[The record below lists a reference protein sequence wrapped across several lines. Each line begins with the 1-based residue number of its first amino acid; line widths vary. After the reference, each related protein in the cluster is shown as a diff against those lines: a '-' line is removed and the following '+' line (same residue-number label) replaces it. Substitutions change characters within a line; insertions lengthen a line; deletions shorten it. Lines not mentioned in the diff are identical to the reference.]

1 MAPSSEILASAQPDP
16 DFLEACILKSAS
28 PPPLPNNID
37 IPTLRA
43 ASNKHKNEARD
54 ALGGPPPDLTERD
67 IEIPVRDGSKILAY
81 VYSPSDIVP
90 GDELPILLFFHGG
103 GFCLGTRHD
112 DMESNRILALKAGI
126 IVVCLDYRL
135 APEHPFPQ
143 AIHDGVDALQWIAQN
158 PTQVHPSASPS
169 SGLIVGGTSAGA
181 NIANGVVYQNRDL
194 GSPAKVAGQF
204 LSVGPLLPP
213 PFVPKTYKDDYIS
226 HEQNKHVTIP
236 PEEVARLFVAAY
248 KPDPDSPIAVP
259 AVHPS
264 GHSGI
269 PPTYFQV
276 CGIDGL
282 RDESIIYEHILQQE
296 NIATR
301 LDLYPGLPHHFWEFF
316 PQLTKQVERRTDD
329 TVEGIKWLL
338 HVTNRRKAH
347 DGGDVEASP
356 SSEPSGPHYRSNSQ
370 PFAGRLGA
378 NQAYVVEGGTSE
390 DDHLLHHAPDATPHM
405 SFWELMDMRP
415 IKNLD
420 LWKAALIEGIGTL
433 LFVYITIWVNLS
445 PDIAPAAPTQRF
457 GSFDNATFLG
467 PLIGGITNLIFITLF
482 ITSFGAISGAHFNPL
497 ITFATF
503 CARLCS
509 LPRLILYVAAQ
520 IGGGTLAGLLVRAS
534 WGGRDFKVG
543 GCWLFTDIV
552 PPREI
557 FVVEL
562 VSSTLLLFLAF
573 GVGLDP
579 RQAKIIGPAL
589 GPFLVGLSVGTMS
602 FASAFTRYGYGGA
615 GLNPA
620 RCMGAFVG
628 SRFPG
633 WHWMHWV
640 ANGTA
645 CVIHGICYYFIPPWT
660 EVRQ

>member
-1 MAPSSEILASAQPDP
+1 MAPTSSEILASAQPDP
-16 DFLEACILKSAS
+16 EFLEILKSTS
-28 PPPLPNNID
+28 PPPLPANVD

-43 ASNKHKNEARD
+43 TSNKHKNEARD
-54 ALGGPPPDLTERD
+54 ALGGPPQNLTERD
-67 IEIPVRDGSKILAY
+67 IEIPVRDGSSILAY
-81 VYSPSDIVP
+81 VYSPSDVVP
-90 GDELPILLFFHGG
+90 GDELPIFLFFHGG

-112 DMESNRILALKAGI
+112 DMESNRILAVKAGI
-126 IVVCLDYRL
+126 IIVCLDYRL
-135 APEHPFPQ
+135 APEYPFPQ

-158 PTQVHPSASPS
+158 PTQLHPSASPS
-169 SGLIVGGTSAGA
+169 AGLIIGGTSAGA
-181 NIANGVVYQNRDL
+181 NIANGVVYLNRDL
-194 GSPAKVAGQF
+194 GSPAKVTGQF
-204 LSVGPLLPP
+204 LGVGPLLPP
-213 PFVPKTYKDDYIS
+213 PFVPDKYKDDYVS

-236 PEEVARLFVAAY
+236 PEELARAFVAAY
-248 KPDPDSPIAVP
+248 KPDPNSPIAVP

-276 CGIDGL
+276 CGLDGL
-282 RDESIIYEHILQQE
+282 RDESIIYERILE
-296 NIATR
+296 HDNIPTR
-301 LDLYPGLPHHFWEFF
+301 LDIIITFSRIIAIIAIIAIM
-316 PQLTKQVERRTDD
+316 KVS
-329 TVEGIKWLL
+329 
-338 HVTNRRKAH
+338 NRRKAR
-347 DGGDVEASP
+347 DSGDVEARP
-356 SSEPSGPHYRSNSQ
+356 NSEPSSPHYQSYSQ

-433 LFVYITIWVNLS
+433 LFVYITIWVNIS

-457 GSFDNATFLG
+457 GSFDNAAFLG
-467 PLIGGITNLIFITLF
+467 PLIGGMTNLIFITLF

-520 IGGGTLAGLLVRAS
+520 IGGGALAGLLVRAS

-562 VSSTLLLFLAF
+562 MSATLLLFLAF

-589 GPFLVGLSVGTMS
+589 GPFMVGLSVGTMS
-602 FASAFTRYGYGGA
+602 FASAFARYGYGGA

-620 RCMGAFVG
+620 RLCVSGTLDI
-628 SRFPG
+628 
-633 WHWMHWV
+633 
-640 ANGTA
+640 ANA
-645 CVIHGICYYFIPPWT
+645 DAVDK
-660 EVRQ
+660 

>member
-16 DFLEACILKSAS
+16 DFLQVCALPHQQSDKNSTKNDHEQILKSSS
-28 PPPLPNNID
+28 PPPLPTNVD

-43 ASNKHKNEARD
+43 TSNKHKNEARD
-54 ALGGPPPDLTERD
+54 ALGGPPPNLTERD
-67 IEIPVRDGSKILAY
+67 IEIPVRDGSSILAY
-81 VYSPSDIVP
+81 VYSPSDVVP
-90 GDELPILLFFHGG
+90 GDELPIFLFFHGG

-126 IVVCLDYRL
+126 IIVCLDYRL
-135 APEHPFPQ
+135 APECPFPQ

-158 PTQVHPSASPS
+158 PTQLHPSASPS
-169 SGLIVGGTSAGA
+169 AGLIIGGTSAGA
-181 NIANGVVYQNRDL
+181 NIANGVVYLNRDL
-194 GSPAKVAGQF
+194 GSSAKVTGQF
-204 LSVGPLLPP
+204 LGVGPLLPP
-213 PFVPKTYKDDYIS
+213 PFVPEKYKDDYVS

-236 PEEVARLFVAAY
+236 PEELARAFVVA
-248 KPDPDSPIAVP
+248 
-259 AVHPS
+259 
-264 GHSGI
+264 
-269 PPTYFQV
+269 
-276 CGIDGL
+276 
-282 RDESIIYEHILQQE
+282 
-296 NIATR
+296 
-301 LDLYPGLPHHFWEFF
+301 
-316 PQLTKQVERRTDD
+316 
-329 TVEGIKWLL
+329 
-338 HVTNRRKAH
+338 NRRKAR
-347 DGGDVEASP
+347 DSGDVEARP
-356 SSEPSGPHYRSNSQ
+356 SSEPSGPHYQSYSQ

-433 LFVYITIWVNLS
+433 LFVYITIWVNIS

-457 GSFDNATFLG
+457 GSFDNAAFLG
-467 PLIGGITNLIFITLF
+467 PLIGGMTNLIFITLF

-520 IGGGTLAGLLVRAS
+520 IGGGALAGLLVRAS

-552 PPREI
+552 PPKEI

-562 VSSTLLLFLAF
+562 VSATLLLFLAF

-589 GPFLVGLSVGTMS
+589 GPFMVGLSVGTMS
-602 FASAFTRYGYGGA
+602 FASAFARYGYGGA

-628 SRFPG
+628 SRFPS
-633 WHWMHWV
+633 WHWIHWV
-640 ANGTA
+640 ADGIA
-645 CVIHGICYYFIPPWT
+645 CIIHGVCYYFIPPWT

>member
-16 DFLEACILKSAS
+16 EFLEACALPHQN
-28 PPPLPNNID
+28 PPPLPTNVD

-43 ASNKHKNEARD
+43 TSNKHKNEARD
-54 ALGGPPPDLTERD
+54 ALGDPPPSLTERD
-67 IEIPVRDGSKILAY
+67 IEIPVRDGSTILAY
-81 VYSPSDIVP
+81 VYSPSDVVP
-90 GDELPILLFFHGG
+90 GDELPIFLFFHGG

-126 IVVCLDYRL
+126 IIVCLDYRL

-158 PTQVHPSASPS
+158 ATQVHPSASPS
-169 SGLIVGGTSAGA
+169 VGLIIGGTSAGA
-181 NIANGVVYQNRDL
+181 NIANGVVYLNRDL
-194 GSPAKVAGQF
+194 GSPAKVTGQF
-204 LSVGPLLPP
+204 LGVGPLLPP
-213 PFVPKTYKDDYIS
+213 PFVPEKYKDDYVS
-226 HEQNKHVTIP
+226 HEQNKDVTIP
-236 PEEVARLFVAAY
+236 PEEVARAFVV
-248 KPDPDSPIAVP
+248 PILSALVSDC
-259 AVHPS
+259 H
-264 GHSGI
+264 
-269 PPTYFQV
+269 
-276 CGIDGL
+276 
-282 RDESIIYEHILQQE
+282 II
-296 NIATR
+296 TVR
-301 LDLYPGLPHHFWEFF
+301 LI
-316 PQLTKQVERRTDD
+316 VA
-329 TVEGIKWLL
+329 IMA
-338 HVTNRRKAH
+338 VTNRRKAR
-347 DGGDVEASP
+347 DSGDVEARP

-405 SFWELMDMRP
+405 SFWELMDMSP

-420 LWKAALIEGIGTL
+420 LWKAALIEGIGTKL
-433 LFVYITIWVNLS
+433 HQPAYT
-445 PDIAPAAPTQRF
+445 APAAPTQRF
-457 GSFDNATFLG
+457 GSFDNAAFLG

-520 IGGGTLAGLLVRAS
+520 LGGGALAGLLVRAS

-589 GPFLVGLSVGTMS
+589 GPFMVGLSVGTMS
-602 FASAFTRYGYGGA
+602 FASAFARYGYGGA

-620 RCMGAFVG
+620 R
-628 SRFPG
+628 
-633 WHWMHWV
+633 
-640 ANGTA
+640 
-645 CVIHGICYYFIPPWT
+645 
-660 EVRQ
+660 

>member
-1 MAPSSEILASAQPDP
+1 MAPSLEIIASAQPDP
-16 DFLEACILKSAS
+16 EFLEACALPHHQN
-28 PPPLPNNID
+28 PPPLPANVD

-43 ASNKHKNEARD
+43 TSNKHKNEARD
-54 ALGGPPPDLTERD
+54 ALGGTPPSLTERD
-67 IEIPVRDGSKILAY
+67 IEIPVRDGSSILAY
-81 VYSPSDIVP
+81 VYAPSDVVP
-90 GDELPILLFFHGG
+90 GDELPIFLFFHGG

-112 DMESNRILALKAGI
+112 DMESNRILAVKAGI
-126 IVVCLDYRL
+126 IIVCLDYRL

-143 AIHDGVDALQWIAQN
+143 AIHDGVDALNWIAEN
-158 PTQVHPSASPS
+158 PTKVHPSAAPS
-169 SGLIVGGTSAGA
+169 AGLIIGGTSAGA
-181 NIANGVVYQNRDL
+181 SIANGVVYLNRDL
-194 GSPAKVAGQF
+194 GSPAKVSGQF
-204 LSVGPLLPP
+204 LGVGPLLPP
-213 PFVPKTYKDDYIS
+213 PSVPEKYKDDYVS
-226 HEQNKHVTIP
+226 HEQNKDVTIP
-236 PEEVARLFVAAY
+236 PEELARAFVAAY
-248 KPDPDSPIAVP
+248 KPDPTSPIAVP
-259 AVHPS
+259 AVHSS

-276 CGIDGL
+276 CGLDGL
-282 RDESIIYEHILQQE
+282 RDESIIYEQILQE
-296 NIATR
+296 NSISTR
-301 LDLYPGLPHHFWEFF
+301 LDLYPDSF
-316 PQLTKQVERRTDD
+316 
-329 TVEGIKWLL
+329 TVNLSIESQIIVKMA
-338 HVTNRRKAH
+338 VTNRRKSR
-347 DGGDVEASP
+347 DSGDVEARP
-356 SSEPSGPHYRSNSQ
+356 SSEPSGPHYRRYSQ

-390 DDHLLHHAPDATPHM
+390 DDHVLHHAPDATPHM
-405 SFWELMDMRP
+405 SFRELMDMRP

-433 LFVYITIWVNLS
+433 LFVYITIWVSIS
-445 PDIAPAAPTQRF
+445 PDTAPAAPTQRF
-457 GSFDNATFLG
+457 GSFDNAAFLG

-520 IGGGTLAGLLVRAS
+520 IGGGALAGLLVRAS
-534 WGGRDFKVG
+534 WGGRGFKVG

-562 VSSTLLLFLAF
+562 VSATLLLFLAF

-589 GPFLVGLSVGTMS
+589 GPFMVGLSVGTMS
-602 FASAFTRYGYGGA
+602 FASAFARYGYGGA
-615 GLNPA
+615 GMNPA

-628 SRFPG
+628 SRFPS
-633 WHWMHWV
+633 WHWIHWV
-640 ANGTA
+640 ADGTA
-645 CVIHGICYYFIPPWT
+645 CIIHGFCYYFIPPWT

>member
-1 MAPSSEILASAQPDP
+1 MSPSAEVLASAIPDP
-16 DFLEACILKSAS
+16 EFIEISKTVSR
-28 PPPLPNNID
+28 PPLPANVD
-37 IPTLRA
+37 IPTLRIV
-43 ASNKHKNEARD
+43 SNKHKNEARD
-54 ALGGPPPDLTERD
+54 ALGGPPPGLTERD
-67 IEIPVRDGSKILAY
+67 IQIPVRDGSNILAH
-81 VYSPSDIVP
+81 VYSPSDATP
-90 GDELPILLFFHGG
+90 EHKLPIFLFFHGG
-103 GFCLGTRHD
+103 GWCIGTRHD
-112 DMESNRILALKAGI
+112 DMESNRVLALNPGVI
-126 IVVCLDYRL
+126 IVSLDYRL

-143 AIHDGVDALQWIAQN
+143 AIHDGVDALQWIARN
-158 PTQVHPSASPS
+158 PTQIHSSASPAA
-169 SGLIVGGTSAGA
+169 GIIIGGCSAGA
-181 NIANGVVYQNRDL
+181 NIANAVVYLNRDL
-194 GSPAKVAGQF
+194 GSPAKVTGQF
-204 LSVGPLLPP
+204 LSIGPLLPP
-213 PFVPKTYKDDYIS
+213 PCVPEKYKDDYVS
-226 HEQNKHVTIP
+226 HEQNKDVAIP
-236 PEEVARLFVAAY
+236 PEDVAKKFVAAY
-248 KPDPDSPIAVP
+248 KPDPTSPIAVP

-276 CGIDGL
+276 CGVDGL
-282 RDESIIYEHILQQE
+282 RDESIIYERILNE
-296 NIATR
+296 TGIATR

-316 PQLTKQVERRTDD
+316 PQLTKHVEKRTND
-329 TVEGIKWLL
+329 TVEGVKWLL
-338 HVTNRRKAH
+338 KDLGTTGFEFQVIANMGVTNRRKASS
-347 DGGDVEASP
+347 GGDVEARP
-356 SSEPSGPHYRSNSQ
+356 SSEPSGPHYRSNSL

-378 NQAYVVEGGTSE
+378 NQTNIVEGGTSE

-405 SFWELMDMRP
+405 SFRELMDMRP

-445 PDIAPAAPTQRF
+445 PDVVPAAPTQRF
-457 GSFDNATFLG
+457 GGFDNATFLG

-520 IGGGTLAGLLVRAS
+520 IGGGALAGLLVRAS

-552 PPREI
+552 PAREI

-562 VSSTLLLFLAF
+562 VSATLLLFLAF

-628 SRFPG
+628 
-633 WHWMHWV
+633 
-640 ANGTA
+640 T
-645 CVIHGICYYFIPPWT
+645 CIIHGVCYYFIPPWT